1 MSWIKVKNGNNKIF
15 TVPESVFKNSYEGC
29 GVFTRVEE
37 PKAQNATKP
46 KTVKSEVKEN
56 GESEIQFTE
65 QVEVDTK
72 RKNSK
77 KASV

>member
-1 MSWIKVKNGNNKIF
+1 MSWIKVKNSNNKIF

-37 PKAQNATKP
+37 PKQVKSTI
-46 KTVKSEVKEN
+46 TKSEVKEN
-56 GESEIQFTE
+56 GDTEIQLNEQTE
-65 QVEVDTK
+65 IDTR